1 MGLGQ
6 GSAKRL
12 SEWSVSAAQF
22 PCRPLSTASYDGGIA
37 QLIQTEI
44 GVETPTDRRRKDTHT
59 ELEEERHGFMV
70 ESTHDDDEMCSDCC
84 ETEVWSWWSEASLT
98 VRGSCEWPH

>member
-44 GVETPTDRRRKDTHT
+44 GVETPTGRRRKDTHT
-59 ELEEERHGFMV
+59 ELEEERHTRLHGGIQPMMMMRCALIV
-70 ESTHDDDEMCSDCC
+70 VRQHCS
-84 ETEVWSWWSEASLT
+84 L
-98 VRGSCEWPH
+98 GGI

>member
-70 ESTHDDDEMCSDCC
+70 ESNPS
-84 ETEVWSWWSEASLT
+84 
-98 VRGSCEWPH
+98 